1 MGEAG
6 VQPSPLG
13 AARDW
18 LWRHSSQPNGDP
30 WDSDPDHLE
39 LAARGLAAELSQWL
53 SDGAV

>member
-6 VQPSPLG
+6 IEQSPLA

-30 WDSDPDHLE
+30 WDCDPDHLAM
-39 LAARGLAAELSQWL
+39 AARELLAELSRWL
-53 SDGAV
+53 ISAQ